1 MLGYARVPVVMALLG
16 VLRPAHPQQV
26 EERAGPGAHL
36 ELMSFYDFNA
46 TAQHGWA
53 TGNFYPEQLSEW
65 RDAWSKWKMHGM
77 WNLEYLEFGGEKF
90 WDRSCKAATNWSC
103 GLRPGW
109 QAPLEAALQGL
120 QPDLA
125 SGALTG
131 VFLGDE
137 PMLAG
142 ISAAN
147 ITATADFIRA
157 RVGPRAKL

>member
-65 RDAWSKWKMHGM
+65 RDAWSKWKMHGKKAGPLRNQEM
-77 WNLEYLEFGGEKF
+77 VDAGTDLVVAFPGGRGTA
-90 WDRSCKAATNWSC
+90 DLVRRARAA
-103 GLRPGW
+103 
-109 QAPLEAALQGL
+109 GL
-120 QPDLA
+120 QILVV
-125 SGALTG
+125 S
-131 VFLGDE
+131 
-137 PMLAG
+137 
-142 ISAAN
+142 
-147 ITATADFIRA
+147 
-157 RVGPRAKL
+157 